1 MRLLLPLL
9 LLPLPAL
16 AQGGVDCAN
25 TSIQAE
31 LNTCAALDYEA
42 ADAELNAAYAAA
54 MEVARSYD
62 GQQEALLR
70 DAQRAWIAFRDAAC
84 SAEASLVEGGS
95 MQPMVGSGCL
105 ARVTRERTEDLRS
118 YAEVGGY

>member
-16 AQGGVDCAN
+16 AQDDVDCAT

-31 LNTCAALDYEA
+31 LNYCAVLELEA
-42 ADAELNAAYAAA
+42 ADAELNAAYADAVDAA
-54 MEVARSYD
+54 RGFD

-84 SAEASLVEGGS
+84 SAEASLVDGGT
-95 MQPMVGSGCL
+95 MQPMVGTGCL
-105 ARVTRERTEDLRS
+105 TRLTLERTEDLLRF
-118 YAEVGGY
+118 AEVGGY

>member
-9 LLPLPAL
+9 LVPLPAL
-16 AQGGVDCAN
+16 AQGDVDCAT
-25 TSIQAE
+25 TSVQAE
-31 LNTCAALDYEA
+31 LNFCAALDYEA

-54 MEVARSYD
+54 VEVARGYD

-84 SAEASLVEGGS
+84 SAEASLVDGGT
-95 MQPMVGSGCL
+95 MQPMVGSACL
-105 ARVTRERTEDLRS
+105 ARVTLERTEDLRA
-118 YAEVGGY
+118 YAEAGGY